1 MRLALAFVLVA
12 CGGATPKEPTIDKA
26 QQAKLCRSTSDH
38 LVLLITG
45 DQTGGVPTAD
55 RLRTNLLAECT
66 DRLWSSEAM
75 DCFTKLATI
84 DKADTCAPYLTV
96 PQRDGFQ
103 QAIESALR

>member
-12 CGGATPKEPTIDKA
+12 CGGATPKESTLDKA
-26 QQAKLCRSTSDH
+26 QQEKLCRGSADH

-55 RLRTNLLAECT
+55 RLRTGLLEQCVT
-66 DRLWSSEAM
+66 RKWSIEAM
-75 DCFTKLATI
+75 DCFTILETI

-103 QAIESALR
+103 QAIETAVR